1 MQDRARCD
9 SVHPPAAAGGAPHD
23 RPRSLAG
30 EYARLLCL
38 ATAPLG
44 GCAWA
49 LTAWRFPWSLVMVA
63 VSIWITAR
71 CAGVETRP
79 LLTAVLTLAGLAA
92 VLAVYRATASVG
104 EDAAGVF
111 PPFSPTAYL
120 GMLALVLTRDLSA
133 CCLPARPPAFADGG
147 RDSSS
152 LPFTAAPGPCTER
165 TTCLARNA
173 GTGRGD

>member
-1 MQDRARCD
+1 MTGFVATPCRRRLQP
-9 SVHPPAAAGGAPHD
+9 VAPHE
-23 RPRSLAG
+23 RPGSLAG

-49 LTAWRFPWSLVMVA
+49 LMAWRFPWSLVMVV
-63 VSIWITAR
+63 VSVWVTAR

-79 LLTAVLTLAGLAA
+79 LLSAVLTLAGLAA
-92 VLAVYRATASVG
+92 VLAVCRATAAAG

-111 PPFSPTAYL
+111 PPFSPTVYL
-120 GMLALVLTRDLSA
+120 GMLAVVLTRDLNAFCS
-133 CCLPARPPAFADGG
+133 PARPPALVDGA
-147 RDSSS
+147 RSPS
-152 LPFTAAPGPCTER
+152 PFTLTAASGPCTER
-165 TTCLARNA
+165 KTCPAGNA